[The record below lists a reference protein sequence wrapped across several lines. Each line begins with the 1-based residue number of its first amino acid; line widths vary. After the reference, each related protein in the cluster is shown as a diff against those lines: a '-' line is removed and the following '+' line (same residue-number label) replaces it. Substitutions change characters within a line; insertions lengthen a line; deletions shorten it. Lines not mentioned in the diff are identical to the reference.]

1 MDPSIVK
8 LLEEDVDESMHSGAD
23 VDAFTAALNR
33 DIGGDM
39 DSTSGPSDSATGGTS
54 QEVAPKPNEGAEM
67 GQTSGQTL
75 ENQQTEQGTVI
86 SDQSNRVSRNPDA
99 TTNLPLS
106 QTQVQT
112 RPRMQLPTNQ
122 QAQGVTA
129 SASKKAA
136 KGGAPTIPFQM
147 LMPILRP
154 HLDKDRDM
162 QLQQVFTKL
171 RSNEVTK
178 EDFLRVIRN
187 IVGDQ
192 MLRQAAHTVHL
203 QMQAQA
209 VKAAQ
214 TTPTTNASASTST
227 STSTSAGPTP
237 NSNLGSASSTNP
249 NQYSLL
255 SQATS
260 QQFYPGGYHPA
271 QKVSLG
277 QSPSPAQLQTESKLD
292 PKVPQPMPN
301 RPGMVSSSMQQ
312 LTRPTHQHGP
322 QGSQTSIGMF
332 GPSFPRSGNST
343 PTLRAP
349 TAQSQGMGPG
359 QVGQQNWRNVGTT
372 FGPAYVKQEQ
382 SEGAAA
388 GALQQKQTM
397 GLGPAPRDE
406 FLGKLMP
413 QKMGPGPGPGV
424 MGLPGPVSGTVP
436 QMSHVEPNMQAA
448 STGPPRPTSG
458 VTKAP
463 SKKPSVG
470 QKKPA
475 EVSTASPPASKKQ
488 KTGGAFLD
496 QSIEQL
502 NDVTAVSGVNLKE
515 EEEQL
520 FSAPKE
526 DSRVSEAIRRVVQEE
541 EDNLILQK
549 GPLHKKLMEILA
561 KCNLKGIGNDVE
573 RCLSM
578 CVEERLKGLIGDLI
592 RFSKQRVDIEKTAHR
607 IAVTSDVHQHILM
620 VNKKAKDEWDQKQAE
635 EAEKLKKQ
643 NEAEGNTSL
652 EPEKDKDDGR
662 GSKNVKVNK
671 EEDDKM
677 RTTAANVAA
686 RAAVGGDDMLS
697 KWQLMAEQARQ
708 KREGLDTGTSQ
719 TGKTTATKP
728 GQKSKGS
735 NEEQEAEKRGL
746 STTPGGMRRSGKGNP
761 LGAQGQT
768 KIARNISVKDVISV
782 LEREPQMS
790 KSTLIYRLYNRVPA
804 DSSPAADA

>member
-54 QEVAPKPNEGAEM
+54 QEVAPKPNEGDEM

-75 ENQQTEQGTVI
+75 ENQQIEQGTVI
-86 SDQSNRVSRNPDA
+86 SDQSNRVGRNPDA
-99 TTNLPLS
+99 ITNLPLS
-106 QTQVQT
+106 QTQAQIRT
-112 RPRMQLPTNQ
+112 RMQLPTNP

-129 SASKKAA
+129 SATKKTA

-227 STSTSAGPTP
+227 STSTTS

-260 QQFYPGGYHPA
+260 QQFYPGGYHPS

-277 QSPSPAQLQTESKLD
+277 QSPSPAQLQTESKSD

-332 GPSFPRSGNST
+332 GPSFPRPGNAT
-343 PTLRAP
+343 PTLRTP

-397 GLGPAPRDE
+397 GLGPAPARDE
-406 FLGKLMP
+406 FLGKLIP
-413 QKMGPGPGPGV
+413 QKMGPGPGTGV
-424 MGLPGPVSGTVP
+424 MGPPGPVSGTVP
-436 QMSHVEPNMQAA
+436 QMSHVEPDMQAA
-448 STGPPRPTSG
+448 STGPQRPTSG

-475 EVSTASPPASKKQ
+475 EAPTASPPASKKQ

-578 CVEERLKGLIGDLI
+578 CVEERLKGLIGNLI

-607 IAVTSDVHQHILM
+607 IAVTSDVHEHILM

-643 NEAEGNTSL
+643 NEAEGNTSS

-708 KREGLDTGTSQ
+708 KREGLDVGTSQ
-719 TGKTTATKP
+719 TGKTAANKP

-746 STTPGGMRRSGKGNP
+746 SANPGGMRRPGKGNP

-768 KIARNISVKDVISV
+768 KIARSISVKDVISV

>member
-39 DSTSGPSDSATGGTS
+39 DSISGPSDSGTGGTS
-54 QEVAPKPNEGAEM
+54 QEGAPQPNEGVEM

-75 ENQQTEQGTVI
+75 ENQQIEQGTVI
-86 SDQSNRVSRNPDA
+86 SDQSNNVVRNPDVN
-99 TTNLPLS
+99 TRLPLG
-106 QTQVQT
+106 QTQAQT
-112 RPRMQLPTNQ
+112 RPRVQLPTNQ
-122 QAQGVTA
+122 QAQGVPA
-129 SASKKAA
+129 SATKKTT
-136 KGGAPTIPFQM
+136 KGQPTIPFQM

-171 RSNEVTK
+171 RSNEVSK

-214 TTPTTNASASTST
+214 TTPTTNSSAST
-227 STSTSAGPTP
+227 STSTSAGPMS
-237 NSNLGSASSTNP
+237 NSNLNSTSSTNP

-277 QSPSPAQLQTESKLD
+277 QSPSPAQLQTESKSE
-292 PKVPQPMPN
+292 PKGPQPMPN

-332 GPSFPRSGNST
+332 GPSFPRPGNAT
-343 PTLRAP
+343 PSLRTS

-359 QVGQQNWRNVGTT
+359 QVGQQNWRHVGTT

-382 SEGAAA
+382 SEAAAAAA
-388 GALQQKQTM
+388 GSLQQKQTM
-397 GLGPAPRDE
+397 GVGPAPARDE
-406 FLGKLMP
+406 FLGKLNP
-413 QKMGPGPGPGV
+413 HRMGPVPGTGIG
-424 MGLPGPVSGTVP
+424 GLPGPVSGTGT

-448 STGPPRPTSG
+448 SSGPQRPTSG

-475 EVSTASPPASKKQ
+475 EAPTASPPASKKQ

-578 CVEERLKGLIGDLI
+578 CVEERLKGLIGNLI

-607 IAVTSDVHQHILM
+607 IAVKSDVHQHILM

-643 NEAEGNTSL
+643 NEAEGNTSS

-708 KREGLDTGTSQ
+708 KREGLDVGASQ
-719 TGKTTATKP
+719 AGKTAATKP

-735 NEEQEAEKRGL
+735 NEEQEAEKSGL
-746 STTPGGMRRSGKGNP
+746 SATPGGMRRPGKGDP

-768 KIARNISVKDVISV
+768 KIARSISVKDVISV

-790 KSTLIYRLYNRVPA
+790 KSTIIYRLYNRVPT
-804 DSSPAADA
+804 DSSPASDA